1 MATTLK
7 KITEFLDQERLDYLH
22 KEGKQ
27 HLRMR
32 MPTKKYMQPG
42 AKHHHID
49 LVIALEEE
57 GAYMKVI
64 APEVYHFP
72 ATAGSFQ
79 KLALMQSLL
88 QICHM
93 TKMVQFEYDPD
104 EGEIQAI
111 VEFALEDSDLTRQQ
125 LMRSVYTLSDALDE
139 YHTAI
144 HDAITGGIPLE
155 KPSELRQNYERFLKE
170 RRAERLRQLGSES
183 SPDADGAQPPL

>member
-1 MATTLK
+1 
-7 KITEFLDQERLDYLH
+7 
-22 KEGKQ
+22 
-27 HLRMR
+27 
-32 MPTKKYMQPG
+32 
-42 AKHHHID
+42 
-49 LVIALEEE
+49 
-57 GAYMKVI
+57 MKVI

-88 QICHM
+88 QISLM
-93 TKMVQFEYDPD
+93 SKMVQFEYDPD

>member
-64 APEVYHFP
+64 APEVYHVP

-88 QICHM
+88 QISLM
-93 TKMVQFEYDPD
+93 SKMVQFEYDAED
-104 EGEIQAI
+104 GEVRAI
-111 VEFALEDSDLTRQQ
+111 IEFPLEDAILTSRQ
-125 LMRSVYTLSDALDE
+125 LMRC
-139 YHTAI
+139 I
-144 HDAITGGIPLE
+144 HGLVKVMDRNHFTIVDAIKHGLTPESPAALQKAYEKYLE
-155 KPSELRQNYERFLKE
+155 E
-170 RRAERLRQLGSES
+170 RRAKRKRDMWG
-183 SPDADGAQPPL
+183 DGKEA